1 MVIMKPSIYLPFPKV
16 NFKMNAQRTFPL
28 CVNEINVVRVS
39 IVAALRR
46 NLKALFLHFRNV

>member
-28 CVNEINVVRVS
+28 CVSEINVVRVS

-46 NLKALFLHFRNV
+46 NLKALFLHFRNF